1 MTKTRDIEAIKMY
14 ILPEKKGGWTYRVI
28 PPASLKD
35 RVKELSFYGE
45 HGLWL
50 KAEGQLL
57 LWIEEVAK
65 LKLRNRAQR

>member
-1 MTKTRDIEAIKMY
+1 MSKERDTEAIKIY
-14 ILPEKKGGWTYRVI
+14 ILPEKKGRWTYRVI
-28 PPASLKD
+28 PPASLRD

-50 KAEGQLL
+50 KTEGQLL

-65 LKLRNRAQR
+65 LKLQNRGQR